1 MSNSNGDHL
10 YQFHSLQPPQPLPT
24 PQPSTS
30 ATAQSLPSNLFGQPL
45 PRNNVVPQLH
55 VSVLPSNHI
64 PPHTQGASVSQTS
77 IAGSLNISE
86 VRNHLD
92 SLNGQSAEGDDN
104 EINQLDCDDDDDVNS
119 LPQSIA
125 SGSVR
130 AADNPD
136 IGFGQSVL
144 NDVSSGFDLSQSHSG
159 GSGRGLQNVSGAS
172 IGYNSAVASDSEAS
186 ITGHQSLNQSAGV
199 TEREKFPVIVT
210 PQDQPETV
218 TQCEKEE
225 LNNFETASNDE
236 LHALSVSVANA
247 MPLSSQSQQAQ
258 TSAVTVAS
266 SMPPSSQHEQ
276 AQTSAS
282 LSPLAGQSI
291 HLSTLPQA
299 QGAPIL
305 SVPPLSNGRPSSLPS
320 NHGAG
325 LSERPVPWKMSDG
338 PPPRATG
345 PDMRTTSIEQDTAT
359 GSTET
364 RSNNDVRKS
373 IGNVM
378 VTCGF
383 EISYLP

>member
-1 MSNSNGDHL
+1 M
-10 YQFHSLQPPQPLPT
+10 
-24 PQPSTS
+24 
-30 ATAQSLPSNLFGQPL
+30 LPSD
-45 PRNNVVPQLH
+45 
-55 VSVLPSNHI
+55 HI
-64 PPHTQGASVSQTS
+64 LPHTQGASVSQTS
-77 IAGSLNISE
+77 IACSLNLSE

-218 TQCEKEE
+218 TQCEQAE

-266 SMPPSSQHEQ
+266 SMPPSS
-276 AQTSAS
+276 AS

-299 QGAPIL
+299 LGAPIL

-325 LSERPVPWKMSDG
+325 FSERPVPWKMSDG
-338 PPPRATG
+338 PPPRLQVQ
-345 PDMRTTSIEQDTAT
+345 I
-359 GSTET
+359 
-364 RSNNDVRKS
+364 
-373 IGNVM
+373 
-378 VTCGF
+378 
-383 EISYLP
+383 